1 MLTIRR
7 FHDHQVDEVP
17 VKHLHAALT
26 QTGFLW
32 VDVSAPT
39 PEEEEVLDHERLAI
53 EPTALRDIRENVHL
67 PKLDVH
73 DDEVVLTVHAID
85 LEPSTIEVR
94 TVELDI
100 IIKRRVVITYHR
112 THIPAVDEVARRLTV
127 TTAGVT
133 TPAQLVHRI
142 LDVTTDVFVPFAD
155 HLDRR
160 LDLIEED
167 IMARPTE
174 GTRRDIY
181 ALQRDVIQLRR
192 IVVPQAEVV
201 RRLRTEGVNVLGAE
215 ASTLFGEIYDHL
227 SRIQGLSDSYHQL
240 LSSALE
246 NYRGALNDELNNMF
260 RVLTILSAVL
270 LPVTFIAGVYGMN
283 FVHMPE
289 LDEVWA
295 YPAVLGLMFVIVVSE
310 LIWFRRK
317 GWIGQRFEEERLER
331 RRRLEE
337 LEIPVLGQVVR
348 LPAYGARA
356 VVSVGKGVGKGVFR
370 GVGWLFRRR
379 RRDEA
384 PPRAGPT

>member
-7 FHDHQVDEVP
+7 IHDHQVDEVP

-26 QTGFLW
+26 QSGFLW
-32 VDVSAPT
+32 IDLSAPT
-39 PEEEEVLDHERLAI
+39 PEEESVLDHERLGI
-53 EPTALRDIRENVHL
+53 EPRALHDIRENVHL

-85 LEPSTIEVR
+85 LEPSTVEVR
-94 TVELDI
+94 TVELDV

-112 THIPAVDEVARRLTV
+112 THIPAVDEVARRLV
-127 TTAGVT
+127 AAAGLG

-201 RRLRTEGVNVLGAE
+201 RRLRTEGVGVLGPD
-215 ASTLFGEIYDHL
+215 ASLLFGEIYDHL
-227 SRIQGLSDSYHQL
+227 TRIQGLSDSYHQL
-240 LSSALE
+240 LGSALE

-260 RVLTILSAVL
+260 RILTILSAVL
-270 LPVTFIAGVYGMN
+270 LPVTFIAGIYGMN
-283 FVHMPE
+283 FDHMPE
-289 LDEVWA
+289 LNQRWG
-295 YPAVLGLMFVIVVSE
+295 YPIVLTVMFVIVVGE
-310 LIWFRRK
+310 LVWFRRK

-337 LEIPVLGQVVR
+337 LEIPVLGQVIR

-370 GVGWLFRRR
+370 SVGWLVRRR
-379 RRDEA
+379 RRERVD
-384 PPRAGPT
+384 PRAGPT